1 MDKDNEMML
10 HQIMQED
17 KDASADEEEKLL
29 IVAVLL
35 YLSARINAPP
45 RRGF

>member
-1 MDKDNEMML
+1 MDDDNEMML

-17 KDASADEEEKLL
+17 KDASADEEGKLL
-29 IVAVLL
+29 IMAALL
-35 YLSARINAPP
+35 CLRARINAPP